1 MDNKAIKNAD
11 AKQLIAGILVFLFPC
26 LSLVLK
32 SGPSAASFTF
42 LIAAILWWR
51 HSVRDALMGAWP
63 QVRWVVLAFWAWCF
77 YNVLL
82 YGIAPGRL
90 MSDMETPVRM
100 FACFTALGVVLA
112 ARPSHRT
119 FLAGVAAG
127 ALAGA
132 LLVGYQRLVLGID
145 RPGGELNAITFG
157 DLSLALGLLAI
168 AAATELR
175 SVRHAAVLVTA
186 AVAGL
191 AGSMLTGTR
200 GGWIALAVAVLIF
213 LRYSVVVRN
222 RIVIVLVSATVLMF
236 GVAYVVPETGVRA
249 RIEEG
254 LLDVREYQAGGEVNT
269 RVGTRLE
276 LWKAAG
282 MLIEERA
289 WFGRQ
294 DLAVRARVGELVEA
308 GRLDEAVLPF
318 EHLHNDSMQVMATS
332 GVVGFAF
339 WLGILVA
346 PFLFFARQL
355 RQAAH
360 RSRQRFALALAGMI
374 VVTSYASFGLT
385 EVIFWSVGGSL
396 FYSLMIFLLMGFTLN
411 AKDND
416 GN

>member
-11 AKQLIAGILVFLFPC
+11 AKQLIAGFLVFLFPF
-26 LSLVLK
+26 LSLILK

-42 LIAAILWWR
+42 LIAAIAWWR
-51 HSVRDALMGAWP
+51 SSVRDALSSAWP
-63 QVRWVVLAFWAWCF
+63 QVRWVVFAFWAWCF

-82 YGIAPGRL
+82 YLLAPGRL
-90 MSDMETPVRM
+90 MSDMEIPIRM

-127 ALAGA
+127 AVAGA
-132 LLVGYQRLVLGID
+132 LLVGYQRLVLGIE
-145 RPGGELNAITFG
+145 RPGGELNSITFG
-157 DLSLALGLLAI
+157 DLSLAFGLLAI

-186 AVAGL
+186 AVAGI

-213 LRYSVVVRN
+213 LRYSVIVRN
-222 RIVIVLVSATVLMF
+222 RLVIALVSATVVVF
-236 GVAYVVPETGVRA
+236 VGAYFVPETGVRA

-254 LLDVREYQAGGEVNT
+254 LLDVREYRAGGEVNT

-276 LWKAAG
+276 LWKASA
-282 MLIEERA
+282 MLIEERP
-289 WFGRQ
+289 WIGRQ
-294 DLAVRARVGELVEA
+294 DLEVRSRVVGLIDE

-318 EHLHNDSMQVMATS
+318 EHLHNDAMQVMATG
-332 GVVGFAF
+332 GVVGLAF

>member
-11 AKQLIAGILVFLFPC
+11 AKQLIAGFLVFLFPC
-26 LSLVLK
+26 LSLILK

-42 LIAAILWWR
+42 LIAAIVWWR
-51 HSVRDALMGAWP
+51 PAVRDALARAWP
-63 QVRWVVLAFWAWCF
+63 QVRWVVFAFGAWCI

-82 YGIAPGRL
+82 YMFAPGRL
-90 MSDMETPVRM
+90 MSDMETPIRM

-127 ALAGA
+127 AVAGA
-132 LLVGYQRLVLGID
+132 LLVGYQRLMLDID
-145 RPGGELNAITFG
+145 RPGGQLNAITFG
-157 DLSLALGLLAI
+157 DLSLALGLIAI

-175 SVRHAAVLVTA
+175 SVRHATVLVTA

-213 LRYSVVVRN
+213 LRYSVIVRN
-222 RIVIVLVSATVLMF
+222 RIVIVLVSATVAMF
-236 GVAYVVPETGVRA
+236 GVAYLVPETGVRA

-254 LLDVREYQAGGEVNT
+254 LLDVREYRAGGEINT

-276 LWKAAG
+276 LWKTAG
-282 MLIEERA
+282 IVIEERP

-294 DLAVRARVGELVEA
+294 DQEVHQRVLELVDE

-318 EHLHNDSMQVMATS
+318 EHLHNDAMQVMATT

-339 WLGILVA
+339 WLGILVT
-346 PFLFFARQL
+346 PLLFFARQL
-355 RQAAH
+355 RQATH

-374 VVTSYASFGLT
+374 LVTSYASFGLT

-396 FYSLMIFLLMGFTLN
+396 FYSLMIFLLMGFILN